1 MRLSGAETLPQLS
14 HCAESCL
21 RCGVLVVLPGAPLIY
36 HGGSR
41 FVPEEAVVDA
51 AVYQPIQNIER
62 DAEQRDGSIRLGGG
76 GLVQVY
82 LVLGGSRRS
91 LDLRIHD
98 VKNEH
103 SQAVVFALW

>member
-41 FVPEEAVVDA
+41 IVPEEAVVDA
-51 AVYQPIQNIER
+51 AVYQPIQNLER
-62 DAEQRDGSIRLGGG
+62 DAEQRDESIRLGGG
-76 GLVQVY
+76 
-82 LVLGGSRRS
+82 VLCRFIWFWEG
-91 LDLRIHD
+91 HD
-98 VKNEH
+98 GAWIYEDTT
-103 SQAVVFALW
+103 